1 MSSKA
6 KDKKKGGTKKKA
18 QRATSN
24 VFAMFDQQQI
34 QEFKE
39 AFNMVDQNRDG
50 FISKDDL
57 AATFDSL
64 GKLVNDEFLEE
75 MLGEAT
81 GPVNFTMFLTLFG
94 EKISGTDPED
104 VIRHAFSSFD
114 PENQGF
120 IDESKLK
127 RLIQGLGDRF
137 TEEEWDMMMDDCPV
151 NKKGDILY
159 NDFVHL
165 IKYGPKED

>member
-39 AFNMVDQNRDG
+39 AFNMIDQDRDG
-50 FISKDDL
+50 FISKEDL
-57 AATFDSL
+57 SATFDSL
-64 GKLVNDEFLEE
+64 GRLVKDEYLEE
-75 MLGEAT
+75 MLNEAT

-104 VIRHAFSSFD
+104 VIRSAFSSFD
-114 PENQGF
+114 PDNIGS
-120 IDESKLK
+120 IDEDKLK
-127 RLIQGLGDRF
+127 RLMMGLGSR
-137 TEEEWDMMMDDCPV
+137 
-151 NKKGDILY
+151 
-159 NDFVHL
+159 
-165 IKYGPKED
+165 